1 MKESILDEV
10 RARIAR
16 GYKGEL
22 LYNYRSGIYEISTHM
37 PKAENS
43 DHKVHKIARG
53 LYDPAELVEAVYGK
67 Q

>member
-1 MKESILDEV
+1 MKEDLLDEV
-10 RARIAR
+10 RARIAQ

-22 LYNYRSGIYEISTHM
+22 LYNYRSGIYEITTYK

-53 LYDPAELVEAVYGK
+53 LYDPTELIEAVYGK